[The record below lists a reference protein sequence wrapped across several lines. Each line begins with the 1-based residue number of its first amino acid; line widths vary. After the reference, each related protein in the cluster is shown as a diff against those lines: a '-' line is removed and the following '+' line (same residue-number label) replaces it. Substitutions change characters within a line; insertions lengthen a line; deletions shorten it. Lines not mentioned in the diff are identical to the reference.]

1 MKWSK
6 ERGAGKK
13 KKKMRNMKRDGQ
25 GISEVGRIV
34 PETIQKVT
42 F

>member
-1 MKWSK
+1 M
-6 ERGAGKK
+6 EKK
-13 KKKMRNMKRDGQ
+13 NMGNMKRDGQ
-25 GISEVGRIV
+25 WINEVGGIV

>member
-6 ERGAGKK
+6 ERVTGE
-13 KKKMRNMKRDGQ
+13 KKKMRNTKRDGQ
-25 GISEVGRIV
+25 WINEVGGIV
-34 PETIQKVT
+34 PETIQQVT